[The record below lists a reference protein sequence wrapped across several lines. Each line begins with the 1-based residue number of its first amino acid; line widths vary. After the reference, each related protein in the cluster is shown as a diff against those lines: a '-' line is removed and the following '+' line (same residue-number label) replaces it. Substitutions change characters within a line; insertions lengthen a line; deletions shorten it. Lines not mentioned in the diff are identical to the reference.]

1 MESREPLRSWRLVA
15 AISCLQRHAST
26 PVKRGPVPIL
36 PRQSVQD
43 GAPRC
48 VTMFFLRNGNIL
60 FETACVELIAREG
73 SSAMATEH
81 VERWCLPQFPRSAR
95 SADGSRLRIRKTQRA
110 PASRFQG
117 RRAWPVPPL
126 PDWRAVVTVGTNSQT
141 NMRGKEKPTKA
152 LVLLRAVIIQE

>member
-1 MESREPLRSWRLVA
+1 MESRAPLRSWRLVA

-26 PVKRGPVPIL
+26 PAKRGPVPIL

-43 GAPRC
+43 GAPHC

-60 FETACVELIAREG
+60 SETACVELIARES

-95 SADGSRLRIRKTQRA
+95 SADGSRLRIRQTQRA
-110 PASRFQG
+110 PASRSRG

-126 PDWRAVVTVGTNSQT
+126 RDLRAVVAVGTNSQT
-141 NMRGKEKPTKA
+141 NTTGKARSTWVPA
-152 LVLLRAVIIQE
+152 LLLAAIVQG